1 MLQLTFIFC
10 VLIRVSSIFGW
21 LSSAF
26 FYVTSSSTPFHGVIS
41 HFLFYIP
48 AAKASC
54 CMANLHCPLIELLG
68 VKKEKQNWEN
78 QVKYHVNTCVYKR
91 DGNSYPWL
99 PLPGDVAVCI
109 FEELARPRVGVCVPL
124 AICLCHGNRVFPS
137 YVAQG
142 GFKVG
147 LSAKLLRWLDPVILG
162 GYHPTLKLS
171 GISTFTLIISLTY
184 STDNILIKL

>member
-54 CMANLHCPLIELLG
+54 CTANLHCPLIELLW
-68 VKKEKQNWEN
+68 VKKKKSWQN
-78 QVKYHVNTCVYKR
+78 QVKYHVSTCVYKSN
-91 DGNSYPWL
+91 GNSYPWL

-109 FEELARPRVGVCVPL
+109 FEVLVRPRVVVCVPL
-124 AICLCHGNRVFPS
+124 AICLCHGNGYFRVT
-137 YVAQG
+137 
-142 GFKVG
+142 
-147 LSAKLLRWLDPVILG
+147 LLKAVSKWG
-162 GYHPTLKLS
+162 
-171 GISTFTLIISLTY
+171 
-184 STDNILIKL
+184 